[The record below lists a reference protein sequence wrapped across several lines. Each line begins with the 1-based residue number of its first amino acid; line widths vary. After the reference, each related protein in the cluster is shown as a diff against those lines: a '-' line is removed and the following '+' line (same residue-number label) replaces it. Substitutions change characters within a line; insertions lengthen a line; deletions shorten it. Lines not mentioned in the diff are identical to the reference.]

1 MCENL
6 NPNPRPWDNPDI
18 RPSIKYHN
26 NHTSWD
32 NKTCNIIPVTDYDL
46 VNTITITPQHAR
58 TITLTLDHGMSL
70 TPDNE

>member
-18 RPSIKYHN
+18 RPLIN

-32 NKTCNIIPVTDYDL
+32 NKTCNIITVTDYDL
-46 VNTITITPQHAR
+46 VNTITVTPQHAR